1 MSEFLLDSNIIID
14 FLIGRKNAVLLL
26 NNLKLM
32 DPEPSTSSLCIAE
45 VLLGAKD
52 NEIEK
57 TNLFLNSLKVYD
69 LTRGIADLA
78 GKHIRELRKKGI
90 TLNFI
95 DALVASTCIANNLAL
110 VTYNIKHYNLSDLEI
125 FDIKDYL

>member
-14 FLIGRKNAVLLL
+14 FLIGRQSTISLL

-32 DPEPSTSSLCIAE
+32 DPEPSTSSPCIAE
-45 VLLGAKD
+45 VQLGVKD

-95 DALVASTCIANNLAL
+95 DALVASTCMVNNLTL
-110 VTYNIKHYNLSDLEI
+110 VTYNINHYNLSDLKI

>member
-69 LTRGIADLA
+69 LTREIADLA

-95 DALVASTCIANNLAL
+95 DALVASTCMVNNLTL
-110 VTYNIKHYNLSDLEI
+110 VTYNINHYNLIDLKI